1 MKHLSYVK
9 SKSTGLF
16 VKHSL
21 QDIFSENTNV
31 PKWNGIFRNDFT
43 LFWQGL
49 IFAKGG
55 AYQVPSV
62 IALYYVISDS
72 ICHRA
77 KIHWRILSGAIF
89 HFQLVSPHFRWLL
102 TFFILNF
109 NFANYNC
116 LLKKSSRLFFCQ
128 LVKVTKIQSLFSI
141 STYLCFQEQF

>member
-1 MKHLSYVK
+1 MSVDLKKNCRAITSPKKQTDEFVFLSWRLRNTWNLK
-9 SKSTGLF
+9 SKFKFQVFPSHQDRKTNSF
-16 VKHSL
+16 VCFWEKL
-21 QDIFSENTNV
+21 RLNNFWFKIYWPLEDIFREFANV

-77 KIHWRILSGAIF
+77 KIH
-89 HFQLVSPHFRWLL
+89 
-102 TFFILNF
+102 
-109 NFANYNC
+109 
-116 LLKKSSRLFFCQ
+116 
-128 LVKVTKIQSLFSI
+128 
-141 STYLCFQEQF
+141 